1 MPTNSFVFW
10 HGMALFTFHLL
21 LLCICSSW
29 RFEWIVRNRAI
40 EPLIHICR
48 LLGWLHL
55 HTYCTCNVVYFV
67 FQPAED
73 IEMGCSSARYA
84 QMKCVCVMYVCHI
97 CTLQI
102 ALVVTREESRWYCH
116 IYGFLRAF
124 IFFTIRVEKKIIFRF
139 CSFHADAAKIII
151 RDSTECVADVGCE
164 DNKSMHKGHKITGFS
179 SIVRRWQCCLFVSV
193 WCEWQNVLNGWANGQ
208 MNDVLVVPSDSEV
221 IYLSCVVTKLCAKWS
236 RIVVMSWQ
244 LSHVTFISNFETVAF
259 HGCD

>member
-1 MPTNSFVFW
+1 
-10 HGMALFTFHLL
+10 
-21 LLCICSSW
+21 
-29 RFEWIVRNRAI
+29 
-40 EPLIHICR
+40 
-48 LLGWLHL
+48 
-55 HTYCTCNVVYFV
+55 
-67 FQPAED
+67 
-73 IEMGCSSARYA
+73 MGCSSARYA

-221 IYLSCVVTKLCAKWS
+221 IYLSCGGHEVMCQVKPDCRDVVTTIARYFHLQFRNSC
-236 RIVVMSWQ
+236 VSWMWLIFHIQ
-244 LSHVTFISNFETVAF
+244 KKITKTEYWKSTIKNVPTHSFSVEHFISFRFWGATRAY
-259 HGCD
+259 H